1 MFRHQWC
8 VVWPKIRTW
17 KLGFHEQKWWQYN
30 TCARGK
36 LGCFSV
42 PVTPLCMS
50 RFASVVPYLPHTSRY
65 TPLPVPLCLFYVPDL
80 PQKFQAVPS
89 CLCILPY
96 MPQLSRQAS
105 CPSSCASSQSP
116 IRPSCPSRL
125 SHWPVLVLPLFMEF
139 NKVFYRRFLTNK
151 DVFILL
157 IPINTRV

>member
-1 MFRHQWC
+1 MRSGQ
-8 VVWPKIRTW
+8 VGM
-17 KLGFHEQKWWQYN
+17 L
-30 TCARGK
+30 
-36 LGCFSV
+36 FS
-42 PVTPLCMS
+42 
-50 RFASVVPYLPHTSRY
+50 SRY
-65 TPLPVPLCLFYVPDL
+65 TPLHVPFCLCCSLFTPYVPLYPVARPTL
-80 PQKFQAVPS
+80 PLLCPRFAPKIPS
-89 CLCILPY
+89 LG
-96 MPQLSRQAS
+96 MPLYTSLYAQLSRQAS

>member
-1 MFRHQWC
+1 MRSGQ
-8 VVWPKIRTW
+8 VGM
-17 KLGFHEQKWWQYN
+17 L
-30 TCARGK
+30 
-36 LGCFSV
+36 FS
-42 PVTPLCMS
+42 
-50 RFASVVPYLPHTSRY
+50 SRY
-65 TPLPVPLCLFYVPDL
+65 TPLHVPFCLCCSLFTPYVPLYPVARPTLPLLCPRFVPKIPSL
-80 PQKFQAVPS
+80 ASVYFPICPKSLNSKS

>member
-1 MFRHQWC
+1 MNKNGDNTIHALGASWDAFQFPLHPFAC
-8 VVWPKIRTW
+8 PVLPLLFPIYPIR
-17 KLGFHEQKWWQYN
+17 
-30 TCARGK
+30 
-36 LGCFSV
+36 
-42 PVTPLCMS
+42 PVIPRCPS
-50 RFASVVPYLPHTSRY
+50 HFASFMSPICPKNSKPSRLASY
-65 TPLPVPLCLFYVPDL
+65 
-80 PQKFQAVPS
+80 
-89 CLCILPY
+89 ILPY